1 MDNANTRF
9 AWERFHATWTMC
21 GWTAPILVLLGRG
34 FMQLGPCVGGT
45 PPTLSV
51 LGIKL
56 CLVTFSIPL
65 QFVGNYYGLWG
76 LIEGASLIFRQP
88 LDS

>member
-1 MDNANTRF
+1 MQLGPCVDGLRQYSF
-9 AWERFHATWTMC
+9 
-21 GWTAPILVLLGRG
+21 LLGRG

>member
-1 MDNANTRF
+1 MDSANTRF
-9 AWERFHATWTMC
+9 CLGEVSCNLDHVWEA
-21 GWTAPILVLLGRG
+21 
-34 FMQLGPCVGGT
+34 GGT
-45 PPTLSV
+45 PPTLSA

-65 QFVGNYYGLWG
+65 QFVGDYYGLWG
-76 LIEGASLIFRQP
+76 RIEGASLIFRQP